1 MSALDVQ
8 IDGQHYKN
16 VKIQP
21 IELAYT
27 LGASPAFCKL
37 AKYLSREKGDKKI
50 NLQKARHCIQLELD
64 LLSVFMYDLSSEGA
78 YEYNFNSAQKLL
90 TDFSEQFTTSKN
102 FYNAL
107 DMMYNGYRETA
118 IRYVEDYAKELGIN
132 LDEE

>member
-64 LLSVFMYDLSSEGA
+64 LLNLNMYDRSSEGA
-78 YEYNFNSAQKLL
+78 YDYNFNSAQKLL
-90 TDFSEQFTTSKN
+90 TDFSEQFTTSTN

-107 DMMYNGYRETA
+107 DMMYQGYRETA
-118 IRYVEDYAKELGIN
+118 IEYVEDYAKELGIN

>member
-64 LLSVFMYDLSSEGA
+64 LLNLNMYDRSSEGA

-90 TDFSEQFTTSKN
+90 TDFSEQFTTSSN

-107 DMMYNGYRETA
+107 DMMYQGYRETA
-118 IRYVEDYAKELGIN
+118 IGYVEDYAKELGIN

>member
-50 NLQKARHCIQLELD
+50 NLQKSRHCIQLELD
-64 LLSVFMYDLSSEGA
+64 LLNLNMYDRSSEGA

-90 TDFSEQFTTSKN
+90 TDFSEQFTTSSN

-107 DMMYNGYRETA
+107 DMMYQGYRETA
-118 IRYVEDYAKELGIN
+118 IEYVEDYAKELGIN
-132 LDEE
+132 LDGE